1 MRLLLLAWAVLAPV
15 GGELRGEQAAEIRF
29 VDVAADVGLSF
40 VHQTGAWGGYYLPET
55 MGGGVCFLDCDG
67 DGRLDI
73 YAVNGASVVP
83 PPDGGAAIPVNALY
97 RQTAARRFSAADAG
111 VDHAGVGMGC
121 AVGDYDNDGDADLLV
136 TNYGPDVLYR
146 NDGVGGFAE
155 IAVASLR
162 DSAWSTSAAFADID
176 RDGDLDLYVVRYVE
190 FDPRRQSGDMS
201 PYLADYALART
212 ESGQLPRAY
221 PRPASF
227 PPSPDMLL
235 RNDDGRFALRAITA
249 DGGPSAGR
257 GMGVAIDDCDLD
269 GWPDLYIAN
278 DGTPNFLFLNR
289 GDGIFRE
296 SGAASGTA
304 YGMSGQAEAG
314 MGVDFGDSDNDG
326 YPDVTVT
333 NFQGEPNDLYRNEG
347 FGFFDDATYSSGIGW
362 VTTPLLGFGTNFL
375 DVDNDGWLDLF
386 AANGHVLSNVELF
399 DAGTTYPQRNL
410 LFHNAAGSG
419 RRFAEVGAEAGPGLA
434 QIRASRGSAV
444 ADWDADGD
452 LDLLVSNLDAPLSL
466 LSNETRSANHW
477 LGLQLQ
483 GRTSNRDA
491 VGAQVCIYA
500 EAMRQCRTVGGDG
513 SYLSYGE
520 RRLHFGLGN
529 VAAVDSVVVQW
540 PAGQRQYLANLA
552 ADRIHVVRE
561 PGGE

>member
-1 MRLLLLAWAVLAPV
+1 
-15 GGELRGEQAAEIRF
+15 
-29 VDVAADVGLSF
+29 
-40 VHQTGAWGGYYLPET
+40 
-55 MGGGVCFLDCDG
+55 
-67 DGRLDI
+67 
-73 YAVNGASVVP
+73 
-83 PPDGGAAIPVNALY
+83 
-97 RQTAARRFSAADAG
+97 
-111 VDHAGVGMGC
+111 
-121 AVGDYDNDGDADLLV
+121 
-136 TNYGPDVLYR
+136 
-146 NDGVGGFAE
+146 
-155 IAVASLR
+155 
-162 DSAWSTSAAFADID
+162 
-176 RDGDLDLYVVRYVE
+176 
-190 FDPRRQSGDMS
+190 
-201 PYLADYALART
+201 
-212 ESGQLPRAY
+212 
-221 PRPASF
+221 
-227 PPSPDMLL
+227 
-235 RNDDGRFALRAITA
+235 
-249 DGGPSAGR
+249 
-257 GMGVAIDDCDLD
+257 
-269 GWPDLYIAN
+269 
-278 DGTPNFLFLNR
+278 
-289 GDGIFRE
+289 
-296 SGAASGTA
+296 
-304 YGMSGQAEAG
+304 MSGQAEAG

-410 LFHNAAGSG
+410 LFHNAAGLG

-466 LSNETRSANHW
+466 LSNETRSANYW

-500 EAMRQCRTVGGDG
+500 EATRQCRTVGGDG
-513 SYLSYGE
+513 SYLSYSE
-520 RRLHFGLGN
+520 RRLHFGLGS

-540 PAGQRQYLANLA
+540 PVGQRQYLANLA

-561 PGGE
+561 SGGE